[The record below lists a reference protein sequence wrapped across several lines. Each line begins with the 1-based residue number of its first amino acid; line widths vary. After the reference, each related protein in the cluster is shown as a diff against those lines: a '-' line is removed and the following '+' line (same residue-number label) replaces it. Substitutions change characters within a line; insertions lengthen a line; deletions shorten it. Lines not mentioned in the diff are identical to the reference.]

1 HPKPLLVHRV
11 AGAVEPLQGANNA
24 GSPALGLFDGSA
36 YETAECSLEAGDLVM
51 LFTDGLYDVEGPHQ
65 DSYNPDWLVAEV
77 RRRVKLPAG
86 ALFDQLLSQLKCASP
101 EGQLADDVC
110 LVGVEVMG

>member
-1 HPKPLLVHRV
+1 VEELTPIATNPGQLLGQINRDLRAILKPSGSIMFTTAFYLVIDLETHRMCYANAGHPKPLLVHRV

-51 LFTDGLYDVEGPHQ
+51 LFT
-65 DSYNPDWLVAEV
+65 
-77 RRRVKLPAG
+77 
-86 ALFDQLLSQLKCASP
+86 
-101 EGQLADDVC
+101 
-110 LVGVEVMG
+110 